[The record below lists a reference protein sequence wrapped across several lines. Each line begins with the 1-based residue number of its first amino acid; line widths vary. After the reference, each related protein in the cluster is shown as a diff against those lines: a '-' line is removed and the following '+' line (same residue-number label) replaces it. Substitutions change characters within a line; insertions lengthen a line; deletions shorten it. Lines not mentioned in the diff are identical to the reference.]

1 MRVLMVVITAVMII
15 ISCLSNSSV
24 FSQTENAEQPKLEK
38 GKLEI
43 WFRITTAPMTE
54 REIYYQV
61 CKLYIDNKE
70 SGEGPFV
77 NKENKWV
84 KIFSLDLDEGVYDI
98 KVLHGYASKEGKWSG
113 EFSKQPKLFR
123 VDIKKGPATIIKYS
137 YNIGLLKDDYAYDSL
152 PPTPAQKLP
161 NLPKLSPQNKPRI
174 MVIIPENYV
183 SHYVPDPSAE
193 TEVIKK
199 FVENDFWVVD
209 QARVSEIRYNE
220 ESKKASEGD
229 NNVAQSIG
237 KKFDIEILIIGQ
249 AISQSAGLP
258 MSGLYQCSSRI
269 EARAIRVDTG
279 QILAT
284 NGFMENA
291 SDSSLEIASKKSL
304 TEAGNKM
311 GAYLINEIAKK
322 WSSKP
327 APSVRI
333 KINKVDFKKLVVF
346 EQTLINKV
354 DGVQGFQRRNFDIT
368 GESAEID
375 ADVVGGAQKL
385 STELATKSFPEF
397 DVEVINFTTNTI
409 DLNIK
414 SKQPKQAIQSELAIL
429 PKSIVLIDQ
438 TVPSSSEIMKVKIMV
453 SKVEEKSLE
462 YNWEILTPGQNSF
475 SGVYTIESFDKS
487 HDYEAG
493 WNMKGEDA
501 LKGTYPWVSIEV
513 LRELND
519 NGFTNIIID
528 KSVRK
533 DKIVMAKFKDS
544 TVFSVDLN
552 GKKTDL
558 KAMEVTTDKDDK
570 LIILDDPKNPLVLS
584 ADVKDRS
591 KSKVT
596 AIYIPGYKT
605 QALEEMPK

>member
-1 MRVLMVVITAVMII
+1 MRDLMVGIAVVMIAI
-15 ISCLSNSSV
+15 LCFFNSST
-24 FSQTENAEQPKLEK
+24 FSQTENEQPKEK

-43 WFRITTAPMTE
+43 WFRITTTPMTD

-84 KIFSLDLDEGVYDI
+84 KIFSPDLDEGVYDI
-98 KVLHGYASKEGKWSG
+98 KVLHGYANKEGKWSG
-113 EFSKQPKLFR
+113 ELNKQPKLFR
-123 VDIKKGPATIIKYS
+123 VDIKKGPATIIKYT
-137 YNIGLLKDDYAYDSL
+137 YNIGLLKDDYIYDKL
-152 PPTPAQKLP
+152 PPTPPQK
-161 NLPKLSPQNKPRI
+161 LPKLSPKNKPRI

-183 SHYVPDPSAE
+183 NRYIPDPAAE
-193 TEVIKK
+193 TEVIRK

-229 NNVAQSIG
+229 NGIAQSIG

-249 AISQSAGLP
+249 AISQSPNLAL
-258 MSGLYQCSSRI
+258 SGTYQCSSRV
-269 EARAIRVDTG
+269 EARAIKVDTG

-284 NGFMENA
+284 NGFIETANDI
-291 SDSSLEIASKKSL
+291 STEIASKKSL

-311 GAYLINEIAKK
+311 GIYLINEIAKK

-346 EQTLINKV
+346 EQMLINKV
-354 DGVQGFQRRNFDIT
+354 DGVHGFQRRNFDVA

-375 ADVVGGAQKL
+375 ADVVDGAQKL
-385 STELATKSFPEF
+385 STQLATKSFPEF
-397 DVEVINFTTNTI
+397 DVEVINFTANTI
-409 DLNIK
+409 DLNLK
-414 SKQPKQAIQSELAIL
+414 PKQAIQSDIAIR
-429 PKSIVLIDQ
+429 PKAIIFIEQ
-438 TVPSSSEIMKVKIMV
+438 TLPSSTDVMKIKIMV
-453 SKVEEKSLE
+453 SKAEETSLE
-462 YNWEILTPGQNSF
+462 YNWEIYTPVGSSF
-475 SGVYTIESFDKS
+475 SGAYTIESFDKS
-487 HDYEAG
+487 HEYEAG
-493 WNMKGEDA
+493 WNMKGENA

-519 NGFTNIIID
+519 NGFTNIVID

-533 DKIVMAKFKDS
+533 DKIVMSKFKN
-544 TVFSVDLN
+544 TIIFSVDVN

-596 AIYIPGYKT
+596 AIYVPGYKVQT
-605 QALEEMPK
+605 TEGMPK